1 MYEKS
6 LSTKENIMLAF
17 VKLLNNKEI
26 EQIAISNIANEAKVA
41 VGLINYHFKTKENL
55 FNLAIEYYIQ
65 ETIKEE
71 SKSIVAQE
79 LEPKEQL
86 ITSLKGFANFFVKNK
101 KMSRLYLIN
110 CLTRMESDSM
120 ANLGYEYYIP
130 ILKKILKD
138 KSEIDLIFIIY
149 PIISAIQ
156 MMFLNNETLKKV
168 TNLDYF
174 LEKDRH
180 FMIMQ
185 LIENGLKL
193 K

>member
-17 VKLLNNKEI
+17 VKLLNHKEI
-26 EQIAISNIANEAKVA
+26 EQIAISHIAKEAKVA

-55 FNLAIEYYIQ
+55 FNLAIEYYVL

-86 ITSLKGFANFFVKNK
+86 IASLNGFANFFVKNK

-110 CLTRMESDSM
+110 CLTRIESDSM
-120 ANLGYEYYIP
+120 ANLGYEHYIP
-130 ILKKILKD
+130 ILKKIFKD

-149 PIISAIQ
+149 PIVSAIQ
-156 MMFLNNETLKKV
+156 LMFLNNETLKKV

-174 LEKDRH
+174 SKKDRH
-180 FMIMQ
+180 FMIME